1 MSKKI
6 TPIQLQQ
13 LMDIAGITAQD
24 AILLTQI
31 DMLLDQRIEA
41 LSKEHA
47 RFASNREATATNSAY
62 ISFTICEQLKDHL
75 LDLIKEYIQYV

>member
-6 TPIQLQQ
+6 TPTQLQQ

-24 AILLTQI
+24 AVMLTQI

-41 LSKEHA
+41 LKKEYHS
-47 RFASNREATATNSAY
+47 FSHNNQDTASTSAFVSY
-62 ISFTICEQLKDHL
+62 HICEQLKDRL
-75 LDLIKEYIQYV
+75 LDLIKGYIQYV

>member
-6 TPIQLQQ
+6 TSVQLQQ

-41 LSKEHA
+41 LSKEYHA
-47 RFASNREATATNSAY
+47 LMPASEYTLRTSAY
-62 ISFTICEQLKDHL
+62 ISQAICEQLKNKL
-75 LDLIKEYIQYV
+75 LDLIKGYIQYA